1 MTKLTLAY
9 IRKAIANDPRFD
21 QMIDLD
27 EPGKAFVYVDAGF
40 TWYPLD
46 GDRSFESFYISTDNL
61 DDAPIDTVAYWK
73 RCVSNIAPFEG

>member
-21 QMIDLD
+21 QTIDLD
-27 EPGKAFVYVDAGF
+27 EPGKALVYVEAGL
-40 TWYPLD
+40 TWYLLD

-73 RCVSNIAPFEG
+73 ERVSNIAPFEG